1 MRAILY
7 KRGRKKESVMKQV
20 LRKKD
25 IISSIGRVSAVM
37 LSILLLLS
45 ALSGCAAKGREA
57 GTNPPEEAQAVKLL
71 KETRQ
76 SEDEDLSG
84 MGEGTADVP
93 IQGISEDP
101 DEVPFQGISEDPAEV
116 PIHGIPEDL
125 ADVMFQE
132 IPEEWEM
139 VDSFLIYPLRAYRAP
154 EESGGVYGSYCRTSL
169 YTVLQDTGEIVRF
182 RSMFFWPEDGIV
194 EIWDEMQHELIFTSK
209 AVLKEDGKP
218 ENGDYYDHILR
229 YGGWPEI
236 TRDVFDKIVYTGE
249 DYSLHGA
256 EYADKEEFL
265 EAMGFAGEE
274 PFYVRNGD
282 MWGHSALELYYDG
295 SSGRGCG
302 LTYVYNMS
310 YEGELMPKAV
320 YGWSFDH
327 VGHDEFVH
335 DPYLLEMIG
344 GGTGKNFQDYTE
356 TYQYRTEG
364 RLRRFLTEGM
374 MDHESG
380 AAMTTLLE
388 IRYEYR
394 DDGSLAYRHYYH
406 NHLVR
411 SSTDMVTNSYYDEQ
425 ERLMYEYHYI
435 THGSVEHYY
444 IYRNGSSLPAYCLIL
459 DSNGTYE
466 VQLIEYEN

>member
-1 MRAILY
+1 MNKVRC
-7 KRGRKKESVMKQV
+7 
-20 LRKKD
+20 KKD
-25 IISSIGRVSAVM
+25 MISSIGRVSAVM
-37 LSILLLLS
+37 MSMLFLMS
-45 ALSGCAAKGREA
+45 ALSGCAAKKGE
-57 GTNPPEEAQAVKLL
+57 TEINPTE
-71 KETRQ
+71 
-76 SEDEDLSG
+76 
-84 MGEGTADVP
+84 EGTADVP
-93 IQGISEDP
+93 LQGK
-101 DEVPFQGISEDPAEV
+101 
-116 PIHGIPEDL
+116 PEDL
-125 ADVMFQE
+125 ADVPLQGIPEESGEAAIPE
-132 IPEEWEM
+132 IPEDWER
-139 VDSFLIYPLRAYRAP
+139 VDSFLIYPFKAYRAT
-154 EESGGVYGSYCRTSL
+154 EELGGVYGNCRRTSL

-182 RSMFFWPEDGIV
+182 RSMFFWPEDGSI
-194 EIWDEMQHELIFTSK
+194 EIWDEMKDELIFTAK
-209 AVLKEDGKP
+209 AVMKEDGEP

-236 TRDVFDKIVYTGE
+236 TRDVFGKIAYTGE
-249 DYSLHGA
+249 DYTLNGT

-274 PFYVRNGD
+274 PFYACNGD
-282 MWGHSALELYYDG
+282 MWGHAALELYYDE

-302 LTYVYNMS
+302 LSYAYNMS
-310 YEGELMPKAV
+310 YEGELMPEAV

-344 GGTGKNFQDYTE
+344 GGTGKSFQDYTE
-356 TYQYRTEG
+356 TYQYRTDG

-388 IRYEYR
+388 LRYEYR
-394 DDGSLAYRHYYH
+394 DDGSLAYLHYYH

-411 SSTDMVTNSYYDEQ
+411 SSTDMIINSYYDEQ

-444 IYRNGSSLPAYCLIL
+444 IYQNGSSRPAYCLIL
-459 DSNGTYE
+459 DGYGTYE
-466 VQLIEYEN
+466 VRLIEYEN

>member
-1 MRAILY
+1 MN
-7 KRGRKKESVMKQV
+7 KV

-25 IISSIGRVSAVM
+25 IILSIGRVSAVM
-37 LSILLLLS
+37 LSIFFLLS

-57 GTNPPEEAQAVKLL
+57 GTNPPEEVGQPEGAEEPQVVKPL
-71 KETRQ
+71 KETRR

-84 MGEGTADVP
+84 MEEGTADVP
-93 IQGISEDP
+93 LQGTPEDLADVTP
-101 DEVPFQGISEDPAEV
+101 
-116 PIHGIPEDL
+116 HGIPEDL
-125 ADVMFQE
+125 ADVTFQE

-154 EESGGVYGSYCRTSL
+154 EESGGVYGNYRRTSL

-182 RSMFFWPEDGIV
+182 RSMFFWLEDGIV
-194 EIWDEMQHELIFTSK
+194 EIWDEMQDELIFASK
-209 AVLKEDGKP
+209 AVLKEDGEP

-229 YGGWPEI
+229 HGGWSEI
-236 TRDVFDKIVYTGE
+236 PCDVFGKIIYAGE
-249 DYSLHGA
+249 DYSLHGV
-256 EYADKEEFL
+256 EYAGKEEFL

-274 PFYVRNGD
+274 PFYACDGD
-282 MWGHSALELYYDG
+282 MWGHSALELYYDEY
-295 SSGRGCG
+295 SGRGCG
-302 LTYVYNMS
+302 LSYVYNMS
-310 YEGELMPKAV
+310 YEGELMPEAV

-344 GGTGKNFQDYTE
+344 GGTGKSFQDYTE
-356 TYQYRTEG
+356 TYQYRTDG

-388 IRYEYR
+388 LRYEYR
-394 DDGSLAYRHYYH
+394 DDGSLAVRYYHH

-411 SSTDMVTNSYYDEQ
+411 SSTDMIINSYYDGL
-425 ERLMYEYHYI
+425 ERLMYEYHYV

-444 IYRNGSSLPAYCLIL
+444 IYRNGSSRPAYCLIL
-459 DSNGTYE
+459 DSYGTYG